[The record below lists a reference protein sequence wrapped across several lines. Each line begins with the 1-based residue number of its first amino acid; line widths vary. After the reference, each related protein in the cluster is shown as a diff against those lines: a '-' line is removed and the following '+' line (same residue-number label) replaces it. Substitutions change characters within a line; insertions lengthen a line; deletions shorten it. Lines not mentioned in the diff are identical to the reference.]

1 MQQQILSYLQSTSFL
16 LCSALGKHC
25 YVDIN
30 INIKPEGKEKNKER
44 KKFCL
49 QDLCIQNYGRSFK
62 LPTSRQL
69 PYKYHVS
76 AVMVKS
82 GCRLCHIHVLLI
94 SFFFLF
100 VLLPFSK
107 GRGLQ
112 GLGWDGA
119 RTAAWGWLW
128 LWEQLNEPFA
138 NTSKKR
144 KHMKTAWISLSVSID
159 LSK

>member
-30 INIKPEGKEKNKER
+30 ININPEGKEKNKER

-69 PYKYHVS
+69 PYKYRVS

-82 GCRLCHIHVLLI
+82 GCRLCHIHVLLV
-94 SFFFLF
+94 SFFFLLF

-112 GLGWDGA
+112 AWDEMGQGLQHGA
-119 RTAAWGWLW
+119 DSGCG
-128 LWEQLNEPFA
+128 
-138 NTSKKR
+138 S
-144 KHMKTAWISLSVSID
+144 S
-159 LSK
+159 

>member
-30 INIKPEGKEKNKER
+30 ININPEGKEKNKER

-69 PYKYHVS
+69 PYKYRVS

-82 GCRLCHIHVLLI
+82 GCRLCHIHVLLVC
-94 SFFFLF
+94 FFYLCCYPFLKEG
-100 VLLPFSK
+100 VCKLGMRW
-107 GRGLQ
+107 GRDCSMELT
-112 GLGWDGA
+112 LAVGA
-119 RTAAWGWLW
+119 VKSAI
-128 LWEQLNEPFA
+128 WEHQ
-138 NTSKKR
+138 
-144 KHMKTAWISLSVSID
+144 
-159 LSK
+159 